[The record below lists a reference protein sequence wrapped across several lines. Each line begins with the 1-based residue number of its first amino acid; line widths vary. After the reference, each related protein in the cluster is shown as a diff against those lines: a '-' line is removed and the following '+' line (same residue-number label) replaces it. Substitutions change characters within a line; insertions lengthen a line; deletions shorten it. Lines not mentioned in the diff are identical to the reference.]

1 MITHFISAEIDFSEN
16 MIELHKLI
24 EAELHKHGKPLR
36 WAITT
41 VDSKKRKVTLEGVVT
56 KAES

>member
-16 MIELHKLI
+16 MIELHKFI

-36 WAITT
+36 WAITA
-41 VDSKKRKVTLEGVVT
+41 VDCKRGKLILEGVVT

>member
-16 MIELHKLI
+16 MIELHKFI

-36 WAITT
+36 WAITA
-41 VDSKKRKVTLEGVVT
+41 VDFKKRKVTLEGVVT
-56 KAES
+56 KQN